1 MRMRYAAEAAAEIR
15 AADPGSAVTERMIR
29 NLALQG
35 VIPSVYVG
43 NGTRRLVDLDALLAY
58 LEHPAAGTP
67 EAVHGIRRVTERGM

>member
-1 MRMRYAAEAAAEIR
+1 MRMRYAADAAAEIR
-15 AADPGSAVTERMIR
+15 AVDPGSAVTERMIR

-43 NGTRRLVDLDALLAY
+43 NGTRRLVDLDALLDY

-67 EAVHGIRRVTERGM
+67 EAVRVDERAGA